1 MDTNPEDGQSL
12 FVLLYRWLSISR
24 TIYFFFFLKNQECIR
39 AMSIIPGGKASQ
51 SGMRT
56 EGGEYKSVH
65 SLTTH
70 ENQQVKEKMAHIQY
84 IVVQFSSV

>member
-1 MDTNPEDGQSL
+1 
-12 FVLLYRWLSISR
+12 
-24 TIYFFFFLKNQECIR
+24 
-39 AMSIIPGGKASQ
+39 MSIIPGGKATSQ

-70 ENQQVKEKMAHIQY
+70 ENQQVKEKMAHQQY
-84 IVVQFSSV
+84 IVVQFSSVQSLSRV